1 MKLLN
6 GVWKMNNVNDLDEL
20 IALIKYLVNHNKSH
34 NEELKE
40 LASKLKDNEAY
51 NDIVEA
57 ISIYDKANLKLEDAL
72 KKVKK

>member
-1 MKLLN
+1 
-6 GVWKMNNVNDLDEL
+6 MNNVNDLDEL

>member
-1 MKLLN
+1 
-6 GVWKMNNVNDLDEL
+6 MNNVNDLDEL

-40 LASKLKDNEAY
+40 LASELKDNEAY